1 LTGYVGKIQFSAT
14 TSGLL
19 RDGRTPGGCPDP
31 DLKTYGSV
39 VGTVVSVVVVVS
51 GAVVVVVSG
60 AVVVVVP
67 GAVVVVVSGAVVVVD
82 DGMVVTVLVV
92 DVVDVVDDEP
102 GCVEVVDG

>member
-60 AVVVVVP
+60 AVVVVV
-67 GAVVVVVSGAVVVVD
+67 SGAVVVVD